1 MFDQWDSKLQ
11 RRLRS
16 DDLPEALESHLS
28 KYASMVPS
36 IALVLHLASGDRGP
50 VSGEAASTA
59 VSWSEYLE
67 SHANRVYSIATAP
80 ERQAALP
87 LLRRL
92 IEWPADKPIRV
103 RSIREHGWASLSDTD
118 SIEGALDLL
127 IDCGWVRA
135 LEIKPTTGRPTTDF
149 VLHPEASKFL
159 KSVRNGTHKTIE
171 TPSQGT
177 FEGFEGSKSRE
188 TEINLAPRIPA
199 ADVEIKPTAARE
211 KGFV

>member
-1 MFDQWDSKLQ
+1 
-11 RRLRS
+11 
-16 DDLPEALESHLS
+16 
-28 KYASMVPS
+28 
-36 IALVLHLASGDRGP
+36 VLHLASGDRGP
-50 VSGEAASTA
+50 VSGEAAATA
-59 VSWSEYLE
+59 VRWSEYLE

-92 IEWPADKPIRV
+92 IDWPKDIDKPIRV
-103 RSIREHGWASLSDTD
+103 RSIREHGWAFLSDTD

-135 LEIKPTTGRPTTDF
+135 IDIKLPSGGRPTTEF

-159 KSVRNGTHKTIE
+159 KTVRNGTHKTIE
-171 TPSQGT
+171 TPSHGP
-177 FEGFEGSKSRE
+177 FEGFEGSKSKE

-199 ADVEIKPTAARE
+199 ADVEIEPTAARE

>member
-1 MFDQWDSKLQ
+1 M
-11 RRLRS
+11 
-16 DDLPEALESHLS
+16 
-28 KYASMVPS
+28 
-36 IALVLHLASGDRGP
+36 
-50 VSGEAASTA
+50 
-59 VSWSEYLE
+59 
-67 SHANRVYSIATAP
+67 YSIATAP

-135 LEIKPTTGRPTTDF
+135 IEIKLTSVGGRPTTEF

-171 TPSQGT
+171 TPSQGP
-177 FEGFEGSKSRE
+177 FEGFEGSKSKE
-188 TEINLAPRIPA
+188 SEINLAPRIPA
-199 ADVEIKPTAARE
+199 ADVEIEPTAARV